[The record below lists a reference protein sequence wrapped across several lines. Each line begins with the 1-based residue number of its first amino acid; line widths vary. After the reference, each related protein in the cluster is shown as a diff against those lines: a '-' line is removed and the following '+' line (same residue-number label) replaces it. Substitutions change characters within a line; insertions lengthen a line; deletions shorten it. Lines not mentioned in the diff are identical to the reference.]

1 MNAHKVFALT
11 KQALPHQIPRPYRW
25 EEGCGGESL
34 EGKSHSVLWE
44 MYSWD
49 SSKKLHSLT
58 LFTSKEIAKDPPAVR
73 ARLFFSGLLVG
84 EPVGLISVFDPKCQH
99 SEAHARLDGIVELS
113 PNERWPL
120 FMLLWI
126 EWPLPKKNCSSPTA
140 IICTVET

>member
-1 MNAHKVFALT
+1 
-11 KQALPHQIPRPYRW
+11 
-25 EEGCGGESL
+25 
-34 EGKSHSVLWE
+34 

-99 SEAHARLDGIVELS
+99 SEAHARLDGIVELP

-120 FMLLWI
+120 FMLL
-126 EWPLPKKNCSSPTA
+126 
-140 IICTVET
+140 